1 MEHFT
6 DATLNSVLDQTKT
19 IAVVGFSM
27 NPARAS
33 HRVTQFLVEQGYK
46 VIPVNPGHA
55 GKEVFG
61 TTIKASLAEI
71 DESVDMVDVFRRSE
85 ALMGVVE
92 DALKNVMGL
101 QTIWTQ
107 LDVVDE
113 AAAQKAR
120 EAGITVIMDRCPAIE
135 IPRLGRL
142 R

>member
-27 NPARAS
+27 NSARAS

>member
-71 DESVDMVDVFRRSE
+71 DEPVDMVDVFRRSE

>member
-120 EAGITVIMDRCPAIE
+120 EAGVTVIMDRCPAIE